1 MSNLVTPKRFAEM
14 TRHRGADRREAVAA
28 ANALREAKLREAA
41 SPDSASTTADH
52 DQLAILGWVP
62 GK

>member
-1 MSNLVTPKRFAEM
+1 M
-14 TRHRGADRREAVAA
+14 TRHRGADRREAVVAVK
-28 ANALREAKLREAA
+28 ALREAKLREAA

>member
-1 MSNLVTPKRFAEM
+1 MSNPVHCPRFAEM
-14 TRHRGADRREAVAA
+14 TRHRGADRREAVVAVK
-28 ANALREAKLREAA
+28 ALREAKLREAA